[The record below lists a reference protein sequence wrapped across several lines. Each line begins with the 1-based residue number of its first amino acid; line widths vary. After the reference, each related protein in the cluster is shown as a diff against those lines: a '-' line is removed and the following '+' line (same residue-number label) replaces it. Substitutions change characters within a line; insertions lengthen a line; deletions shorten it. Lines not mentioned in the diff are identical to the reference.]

1 MLNVIKIEGKN
12 QEEVLKQALEKLN
25 SSEKEVYY
33 YFTEQEGGLFKSKKV
48 TVDMVTKYDIK
59 TYIKNYIN

>member
-48 TVDMVTKYDIK
+48 TVDMVTK